1 MKKFIFPIFL
11 AIITGGIMAYIVFS
25 QYNTTKIKTV
35 FNESEKV
42 KLLQIGVY
50 SSLKSMKESMKDI
63 EYYIYNKDQNMYY
76 VYVGITNNKE
86 VLEKLKNYYSS
97 RWYDIYVKDV
107 IIDNEKFIQIL
118 NQYDNLLIKSND
130 EETLKTVS
138 IKILKKYEELKW
150 LKWKIFP

>member
-97 RWYDIYVKDV
+97 RGYDIYVKDV

-118 NQYDNLLIKSND
+118 NQYDNLLIKRND

-138 IKILKKYEELKW
+138 IKILKKYEELK
-150 LKWKIFP
+150 

>member
-97 RWYDIYVKDV
+97 RGYDIYVKDV

-138 IKILKKYEELKW
+138 IKILKKYEELK
-150 LKWKIFP
+150 